1 MQKQRNVTPWQR
13 LCHQLAESSEG
24 LAVLTFL
31 VFFIFFSLFADNF
44 LSALSIHAI
53 DEVSL

>member
-13 LCHQLAESSEG
+13 LCHQLDESSEG

-44 LSALSIHAI
+44 LSALSIRAI
-53 DEVSL
+53 DEVSI